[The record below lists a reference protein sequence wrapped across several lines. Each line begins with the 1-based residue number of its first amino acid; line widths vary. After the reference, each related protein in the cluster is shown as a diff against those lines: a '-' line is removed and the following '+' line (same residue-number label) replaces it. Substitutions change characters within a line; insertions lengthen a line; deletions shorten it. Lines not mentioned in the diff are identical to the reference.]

1 MLKVSVIN
9 ISLRILK
16 VIIENYFIILSSRL
30 LGQDM
35 AGRIGYVYSWATF
48 CSMFFLLGFHI
59 YFNQQIPRLSTD
71 KRKELFTKALFF
83 ITSIFST
90 LSIFLYFYNRIDL
103 VPIILA
109 SYLFSLSELVY
120 HYYMGIKKLNISS
133 FVMLS
138 LTFAHLALFAFTIH
152 LGFDGVFSY
161 LSSLFL
167 THILILGMASYP
179 LISTFSKATYSLDF
193 KRMFPF
199 YLQSVIIGIYSP
211 VFKIFQKYFFNFSS
225 LYILSFAMTF
235 VSLLNMFAR
244 SFTQIYSPYISESF
258 AKKEYDKVGEYFSKI
273 VTISSYILIPALAF
287 IFINGKELLH
297 IFIGDTSYQSYI
309 IFSLISLSGLFYSF
323 SQPLSTLLVVTKF
336 SNYEVVNGFI
346 RIVVSL
352 IFIIL
357 FRRYEFGIAAA
368 FTLTEFIV
376 TVVRYLEVKKE
387 FDLKIFTFNPVVVS
401 VFVLSTLISVTISY
415 FNLSIIWGILTLLF
429 TFATLFVIVAKESRD
444 YTTKI

>member
-1 MLKVSVIN
+1 MLRVSAIN
-9 ISLRILK
+9 ISLRIFK

-30 LGQDM
+30 LGQEM
-35 AGRIGYVYSWATF
+35 AGEIGYIYSWATF
-48 CSMFFLLGFHI
+48 CSMFFLVGFHI
-59 YFNQQIPRLSTD
+59 YFNQQIPRLSID

-83 ITSIFST
+83 VTSIFST
-90 LSIFLYFYNRIDL
+90 LSIVLYFYGRTNLIS
-103 VPIILA
+103 IIFA

-133 FVMLS
+133 FVALS
-138 LTFAHLALFAFTIH
+138 LTFTHLVVFISAIY
-152 LGFDGVFSY
+152 LGFNGVFSY
-161 LSSLFL
+161 LSSLFI
-167 THILILGMASYP
+167 THVFILGLASYP
-179 LISTFSKATYSLDF
+179 LISKFSKETYSLDM
-193 KRMFPF
+193 KIMFPF

-258 AKKEYDKVGEYFSKI
+258 AKKEYDKVEKYFSKI
-273 VTISSYILIPALAF
+273 VATSSYILIPALAF
-287 IFINGKELLH
+287 IFINGKELLQ

-336 SNYEVVNGFI
+336 SNYEVMNGFV

-357 FRRYEFGIAAA
+357 FRSYEFGIAAA

-376 TVVRYLEVKKE
+376 TIVRYLEVKRE
-387 FDLKIFTFNPVVVS
+387 FDLEIFKFNPLVIAIFTSSSLMLFS
-401 VFVLSTLISVTISY
+401 ISY
-415 FNLSIIWGILTLLF
+415 FNFSIILSLLTLFF
-429 TFATLFVIVAKESRD
+429 TFASLFVIVTKESSV
-444 YTTKI
+444 YK